1 MTRKVP
7 QKRYRWSAPGS
18 RKGRWCRSI
27 EGAVMSGVSARHS
40 RAGVRV
46 AFDLAAAVALWPGL
60 ADEGWKIEA
69 EGKGKP

>member
-1 MTRKVP
+1 
-7 QKRYRWSAPGS
+7 
-18 RKGRWCRSI
+18 
-27 EGAVMSGVSARHS
+27 MSGVSARHS